1 MSLWGTMMNTS
12 IRSKA
17 RLRTALLVAALAVP
31 GTALVVWAAVQ
42 SGAPRISESAPSAV
56 SVSGNTAPDGGGTPT
71 PDGPPPASTPPS
83 GTATASPPPGV
94 PKARPS
100 APATA
105 PATAPAKE
113 PVPVDPRNKSEQQL
127 ATIAQPVAPAVPLTE
142 KKTVRNGITAT
153 ITGLQAVD
161 GEARGVGEIA
171 GPALRFTVT
180 VSNGT
185 ASALK
190 LGTALV
196 NVSYGTDDSP
206 ASPLSGPGATEF
218 PLTVAAGASASST
231 LVFVVPLDQ
240 RGKVR
245 ISFSLDALTPIAVF
259 EGQAPR

>member
-1 MSLWGTMMNTS
+1 M
-12 IRSKA
+12 
-17 RLRTALLVAALAVP
+17 
-31 GTALVVWAAVQ
+31 
-42 SGAPRISESAPSAV
+42 
-56 SVSGNTAPDGGGTPT
+56 
-71 PDGPPPASTPPS
+71 
-83 GTATASPPPGV
+83 
-94 PKARPS
+94 
-100 APATA
+100 
-105 PATAPAKE
+105 
-113 PVPVDPRNKSEQQL
+113 DPRNKSEKEL

-142 KKTVRNGITAT
+142 KKTVRNGVTAT

-196 NVSYGTDDSP
+196 NVSYGADDSP

-218 PLTVAAGASASST
+218 PLSVAAGASASST
-231 LVFVVPLDQ
+231 LVFAVPLDQ